1 MTITTYTSF
10 KEKLDALRQ
19 DLPFVKNSITT
30 VVGQPFSMWATAPD
44 AGTAPSTAVVPTS
57 STAGAI
63 PGLVV
68 TGGEARVGRV
78 TYCAS
83 SVATWMLCDRLSHQ
97 GGLSG
102 TTTPSSTTN
111 LPTAALTRYTSGIG
125 VFAALEIYTQIGT
138 TLTATAIDYVDQDNV
153 TRLSPDVS
161 LGNTGLREAG
171 RFIVYP
177 YVQGTT
183 GLKSVSGYRQAASTG
198 TIGNMGITLFK
209 PLLSI
214 HVEAGQQNMVQD
226 QLLSSSAVERVFDN
240 ACLFWVCLP
249 NVTVS
254 GQITGAVHLI
264 ES

>member
-1 MTITTYTSF
+1 MTVTTYTDF
-10 KEKLDALRQ
+10 KAKLDSLRQ
-19 DLPFVKNSITT
+19 ELPFVKNSFTT
-30 VVGQPFSMWATAPD
+30 VVGLPFSSWTTAPD
-44 AGTAPSTAVVPTS
+44 AGVAPTTAVAPTA

-68 TGGEARVGRV
+68 TGGEARVGRIP
-78 TYCAS
+78 YCAS

-102 TTTPSSTTN
+102 LTTPSSLTN
-111 LPTAALTRYTSGIG
+111 LPTAALPRYTSGIG

-138 TLTATAIDYVDQDNV
+138 TVTATAVDYVDQDNI
-153 TRLSPDVS
+153 TRLSPDVT
-161 LGNTGLREAG
+161 LGGTGNREAG

-177 YVQGTT
+177 YIQGTT
-183 GLKSVSGYRQAASTG
+183 GVKSVSGYRQALSTG
-198 TIGNMGITLFK
+198 TAGNMGITLFK
-209 PLLSI
+209 PLLQIS
-214 HVEAGQQNMVQD
+214 VEAGQQNMVQD
-226 QLLSSSAVERVFDN
+226 QLLSGGGVARVFDN

-249 NVTVS
+249 NATVS